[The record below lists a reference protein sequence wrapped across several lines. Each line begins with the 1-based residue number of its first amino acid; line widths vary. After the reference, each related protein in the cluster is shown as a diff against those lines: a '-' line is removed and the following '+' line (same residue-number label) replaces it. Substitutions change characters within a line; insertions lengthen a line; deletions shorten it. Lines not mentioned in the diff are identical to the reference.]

1 MSPPTIIINKS
12 SNMFFSSTTEE
23 LPKNPISLQK
33 KEKGGGSTRKMGRG
47 LLVCIM
53 LFLGE
58 IQVLPFFFNLKEL
71 IFIWSTNKDL
81 LSFILQLKEILQ
93 FSW

>member
-1 MSPPTIIINKS
+1 MSPPTIIIIKS
-12 SNMFFSSTTEE
+12 SNMFFNSTTEE

-47 LLVCIM
+47 SPACTM

-58 IQVLPFFFNLKEL
+58 IQVLHFFFNLKEL
-71 IFIWSTNKDL
+71 IFIWSTNKDSL
-81 LSFILQLKEILQ
+81 FFILQPKEILQ